1 MQPAKEIMGE
11 TLKNVNLLEPIVPVV
26 SNVTVESNNVT
37 SKIKDNLINQ
47 VTEMV
52 RWRETMAR
60 FNNNGVIDYIEIGS
74 GAVLSNLAKR
84 SCPSFK
90 RRPVNDKTS
99 VESYLSYLDNE
110 DFND

>member
-11 TLKNVNLLEPIVPVV
+11 ALKNVNLLEPIVPVV

-52 RWRETMAR
+52 RWRETIAR

-84 SCPSFK
+84 SCPSFN

-99 VESYLSYLDNE
+99 VESFLSYLDNE